1 MNNNRHMHLRL
12 QHWMP
17 VIAMDVNSSDSAVN
31 FEMESDNCSV
41 SSSRPNSG
49 TLMCWRDMFTTFV
62 INHQDPSYEQD
73 DIYRKSPPLADKQ
86 PGSRFEHLRAEHFF
100 AQQFQTS
107 APHLSNNEQ
116 AELST
121 EN

>member
-1 MNNNRHMHLRL
+1 MHLRL

-17 VIAMDVNSSDSAVN
+17 VIAMDVNSSASAATA
-31 FEMESDNCSV
+31 EREADNESV

-49 TLMCWRDMFTTFV
+49 TLMCWRDMCTTFV
-62 INHQDPSYEQD
+62 VNHQDPSYEQQQD
-73 DIYRKSPPLADKQ
+73 DVYRKSPPLADKQ

-107 APHLSNNEQ
+107 APHLSNNDQ
-116 AELST
+116 AELLT